1 LRLGEAEQPMTK
13 LGQLGAANRPL
24 RVLIV
29 EDNPDDYTLLVKE
42 LLRGGYEPLHRRVEN
57 REDMLAALA
66 ESSWDIV
73 LTDWSLPRFSALE
86 ALRVVRETN
95 DDLPCIIVSGTIGDE
110 IAVEALRNGARD
122 FVVKDR
128 MARLVPA
135 ITRELREVALRQE
148 RKRIQEQLVIS
159 DRMVSIG
166 MLAAGVA
173 HEINNPLAVVLSNI
187 ELAVSEL
194 ETLQGSSD
202 VTSIIEEMTDAN
214 AAAQRIR
221 DIVRDL
227 KLFSRASDDAS
238 GPVDVHR
245 VLESTLR
252 MAWNEIRHRA
262 RLRRELQSVPFVEA
276 NESRL
281 GQVFLNLVINAAQSL
296 PDGHADQNEIVIAT
310 RVGEDGR
317 VVVEIRDTGSGMSP
331 EVKKRLFTPFFT
343 TKPIGVG
350 TGLGL
355 SIVHRIVT
363 ALGGELGV
371 DSELGRGTTFRVHL
385 PVSARRPEPSIP
397 ARTIAPVRRGRILIV
412 DDERLVANAFSR
424 ALRMEHD
431 VVVRNRGR
439 EVLEM
444 LEAGERFD
452 AIVCDLMMPEMTG
465 IQLYEAVTK
474 LAPEQAK
481 AMIFVSGGAFTSEAR
496 VFLDRVA
503 NPRLEKPFRLATLV
517 ALVNDRLRG

>member
-1 LRLGEAEQPMTK
+1 
-13 LGQLGAANRPL
+13 
-24 RVLIV
+24 
-29 EDNPDDYTLLVKE
+29 
-42 LLRGGYEPLHRRVEN
+42 
-57 REDMLAALA
+57 
-66 ESSWDIV
+66 
-73 LTDWSLPRFSALE
+73 
-86 ALRVVRETN
+86 
-95 DDLPCIIVSGTIGDE
+95 
-110 IAVEALRNGARD
+110 
-122 FVVKDR
+122 
-128 MARLVPA
+128 
-135 ITRELREVALRQE
+135 
-148 RKRIQEQLVIS
+148 
-159 DRMVSIG
+159 
-166 MLAAGVA
+166 
-173 HEINNPLAVVLSNI
+173 
-187 ELAVSEL
+187 
-194 ETLQGSSD
+194 
-202 VTSIIEEMTDAN
+202 
-214 AAAQRIR
+214 
-221 DIVRDL
+221 
-227 KLFSRASDDAS
+227 
-238 GPVDVHR
+238 
-245 VLESTLR
+245 
-252 MAWNEIRHRA
+252 
-262 RLRRELQSVPFVEA
+262 
-276 NESRL
+276 
-281 GQVFLNLVINAAQSL
+281 VFLNLVINAAQSL

-331 EVKKRLFTPFFT
+331 DVKKRLFTPFFT

-385 PVSARRPEPSIP
+385 PVSARRPEPSIA

-439 EVLEM
+439 EVIEM

-465 IQLYEAVTK
+465 IELFEAITE

>member
-1 LRLGEAEQPMTK
+1 M
-13 LGQLGAANRPL
+13 GAAKRPL

-42 LLRGGYEPLHRRVEN
+42 LIRGGYEPFHRRVEN
-57 REDMLAALA
+57 RDDMLAALRETA
-66 ESSWDIV
+66 WDIV

-95 DDLPCIIVSGTIGDE
+95 DELPCIIVSGTIGDE

-122 FVVKDR
+122 FVIKDR

-135 ITRELREVALRQE
+135 ISRELREAALRHE

-173 HEINNPLAVVLSNI
+173 HEINNPLAVVLSNL
-187 ELAVSEL
+187 ELAVAEL
-194 ETLQGSSD
+194 EALRGAD
-202 VTSIIEEMTDAN
+202 DLTSIVEEVTDAN

-238 GPVDVHR
+238 GPVDVQR

-262 RLRRELQSVPFVEA
+262 RLRRELQAVPFVEA

-281 GQVFLNLVINAAQSL
+281 GQVFLNLVINAAQAL
-296 PDGHADQNEIVIAT
+296 PDGHADEHEIAIAT
-310 RVGEDGR
+310 RLGDDGR

-343 TKPIGVG
+343 TKPLGVG

-371 DSELGRGTTFRVHL
+371 DSEPGRGTTFRVHL
-385 PVSARRPEPSIP
+385 PVSTRRPEPSKP
-397 ARTIAPVRRGRILIV
+397 AHPIAPVRRGRILIV

-424 ALRMEHD
+424 ALRTSHE

-439 EVLEM
+439 EVLDL

-465 IQLYEAVTK
+465 IQLHDAIAR
-474 LAPEQAK
+474 LHPDQAA
-481 AMIFVSGGAFTSEAR
+481 AMIFVSGGAFTSQAR
-496 VFLDRVA
+496 AFLDAVP
-503 NPRLEKPFRLATLV
+503 NPRLEKPFKLSALA
-517 ALVNDRLRG
+517 ALVNERLRG